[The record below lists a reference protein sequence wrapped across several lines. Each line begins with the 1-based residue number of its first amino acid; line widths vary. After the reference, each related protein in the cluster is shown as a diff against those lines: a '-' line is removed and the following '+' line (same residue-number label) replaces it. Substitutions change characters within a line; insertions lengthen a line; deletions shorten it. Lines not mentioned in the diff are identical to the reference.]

1 MAATG
6 QKVVATAGT
15 AVALGAGVVGGG
27 LVVKALDTNEGI
39 VAVGNDGAG
48 DVTLAN
54 GFRLSKGESIEFAF
68 VSGLDALFVDAA
80 TNGEGVCWAMLD
92 V

>member
-6 QKVVATAGT
+6 QKVVAAAGT
-15 AVALGAGVVGGG
+15 AEALGASVVGGG
-27 LVVKALDTNEGI
+27 LIVKALDTNSGI

-48 DVTLAN
+48 DVSLAN
-54 GFRLSKGESIEFAF
+54 GFRLAKGESIEFAF
-68 VSGLDALFVDAA
+68 VSGLDALFVDA
-80 TNGEGVCWAMLD
+80 TEDGEGVCWAMLD